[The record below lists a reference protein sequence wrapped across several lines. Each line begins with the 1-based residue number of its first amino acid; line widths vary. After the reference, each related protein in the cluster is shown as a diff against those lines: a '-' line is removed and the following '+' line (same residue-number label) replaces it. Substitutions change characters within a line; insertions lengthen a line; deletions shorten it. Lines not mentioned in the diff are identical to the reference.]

1 MTRRSLTGRAY
12 LSEGASGAAASDRM
26 GGLQALRRP
35 LAGAWRAYCR
45 DRSSVIAL
53 GFLVVVAG
61 ASLLA
66 PLIAPYDPSDAVTFR
81 HAAPFSEGLVLGA
94 DGDGRDVLSRLLW
107 GGRISLMVAVLPTL
121 LALSFS
127 LAIGIAAGYFGK
139 WSDHVAMRI
148 LDMVFAFPL
157 VLLAIV
163 IASMLSPGV
172 LTVTVA
178 IMVALTPYITRLV
191 RTTTQSVKGLPFI
204 EAAHAA
210 GASELTIVTRYILPN
225 VVAPALVYATTLM
238 GFMIVVG
245 AGLSFLGLGTQP
257 PDADWGVMVADG
269 RVVLR
274 KAPHV
279 TIIPG
284 VMIILVSLS
293 FAFVG
298 DGLRDALDPRSRRH

>member
-1 MTRRSLTGRAY
+1 MSSSSTGRADP
-12 LSEGASGAAASDRM
+12 SEGTPGSAGSGRVS
-26 GGLQALRRP
+26 GTQALRRT

-45 DRSSVIAL
+45 DRSSSVAL
-53 GFLVVVAG
+53 GFLLIVAG

-66 PLIAPYDPSDAVTFR
+66 PLIAPHDPSEAVTFR

-94 DGDGRDVLSRLLW
+94 DGDGRDVLSRLMW
-107 GGRISLMVAVLPTL
+107 GGRISLLIAVVPTL
-121 LALSFS
+121 LALVLS

-139 WSDHVAMRI
+139 WSDHFAMRV

-172 LTVTVA
+172 LTVTIA

-191 RTTTQSVKGLPFI
+191 RTTTLSIKGLPFI

-210 GASELTIVTRYILPN
+210 GASELAIVTRYILPN
-225 VVAPALVYATTLM
+225 VLAPALIYTTTLM

>member
-1 MTRRSLTGRAY
+1 M
-12 LSEGASGAAASDRM
+12 SGA
-26 GGLQALRRP
+26 QALRRT
-35 LAGAWRAYCR
+35 LAGTWRAYCR

-53 GFLVVVAG
+53 AFLLVVAG

-66 PLIAPYDPSDAVTFR
+66 PLIAPHDPSDAITFR

-139 WSDHVAMRI
+139 WSDHVAMRV

-163 IASMLSPGV
+163 IASMLSPGI
-172 LTVTVA
+172 LTVTIA

-191 RTTTQSVKGLPFI
+191 RTTTQSVKGLPFV

-225 VVAPALVYATTLM
+225 VAAPALVYATTLM

-298 DGLRDALDPRSRRH
+298 DGLRDTLDPRSRRHSAGATG

>member
-1 MTRRSLTGRAY
+1 MRRSSADRADLSGGPPEPVRRDATSGRRAF
-12 LSEGASGAAASDRM
+12 LRTLAS
-26 GGLQALRRP
+26 
-35 LAGAWRAYCR
+35 AWRAYCR
-45 DRSSVIAL
+45 DRSSAL
-53 GFLVVVAG
+53 ALAFLLIVAG

-66 PLIAPYDPSDAVTFR
+66 PVIAPYDPSEAVTFR

-94 DGDGRDVLSRLLW
+94 DGDGRDVLTRLLW
-107 GGRISLMVAVLPTL
+107 GGRISLMVAVVPTL
-121 LALSFS
+121 LALALS

-139 WSDHVAMRI
+139 WSDHVAMRV

-191 RTTTQSVKGLPFI
+191 RTTTQTTKGLPFI

-225 VVAPALVYATTLM
+225 VLAPALVYATTLM

-298 DGLRDALDPRSRRH
+298 DGLRDALDPRSRHR

>member
-1 MTRRSLTGRAY
+1 
-12 LSEGASGAAASDRM
+12 M

-225 VVAPALVYATTLM
+225 VIAPALVYATTLM

>member
-1 MTRRSLTGRAY
+1 MKGHSPDRAIVPADARGSASVGVTSGTR
-12 LSEGASGAAASDRM
+12 SG
-26 GGLQALRRP
+26 LRG
-35 LAGAWRAYCR
+35 LAGAWRAYRR
-45 DRSSVIAL
+45 DRSSLIAL
-53 GFLVVVAG
+53 VFLLMVAG

-66 PLIAPYDPSDAVTFR
+66 PAIAPHDPSDAVTFR
-81 HAAPFSEGLVLGA
+81 HAAPMSEGLVLGA

-121 LALSFS
+121 LALALS
-127 LAIGIAAGYFGK
+127 LVIGIAAGYFGR

-163 IASMLSPGV
+163 IASMLSPGI

-191 RTTTQSVKGLPFI
+191 RTATQSVKGLPFI

-210 GASELTIVTRYILPN
+210 GAGELAIVTRYVLPN
-225 VVAPALVYATTLM
+225 VLAPALVYATTLM
-238 GFMIVVG
+238 GFMMVVG

-269 RVVLR
+269 RAVLR

-298 DGLRDALDPRSRRH
+298 DGLRDALDPRRRHR

>member
-1 MTRRSLTGRAY
+1 MSRSSTGRADA
-12 LSEGASGAAASDRM
+12 SEGTPGSAGSARVSGT
-26 GGLQALRRP
+26 QALRRT

-45 DRSSVIAL
+45 DRSSSVAL
-53 GFLVVVAG
+53 GFLLIVAG

-66 PLIAPYDPSDAVTFR
+66 PLIAPHDPSEAVTFR

-94 DGDGRDVLSRLLW
+94 DGDGRDVLSRLMW
-107 GGRISLMVAVLPTL
+107 GGRISLLIAVVPTL
-121 LALSFS
+121 LALVLS

-139 WSDHVAMRI
+139 WSDHFAMRV

-172 LTVTVA
+172 LTVTIA

-191 RTTTQSVKGLPFI
+191 RTTTLSIKGLPFI

-225 VVAPALVYATTLM
+225 LLAPALVYATTLM

-257 PDADWGVMVADG
+257 PEADWGVMVADG

-298 DGLRDALDPRSRRH
+298 DGLRDALDPRTRRH

>member
-1 MTRRSLTGRAY
+1 MSRSSAGRAD
-12 LSEGASGAAASDRM
+12 LSEGAPGAAERDRLSGAKTFRRTLAA
-26 GGLQALRRP
+26 
-35 LAGAWRAYCR
+35 AWRAYCR
-45 DRSSVIAL
+45 DRSSAIAL
-53 GFLVVVAG
+53 GFLLVVAS

-66 PLIAPYDPSDAVTFR
+66 PLIAPHDPSDAVTFR

-121 LALSFS
+121 LALALS
-127 LAIGIAAGYFGK
+127 LAIGIAAGYFGR
-139 WSDHVAMRI
+139 WSDHVAMRV

-172 LTVTVA
+172 LTVTIA

-191 RTTTQSVKGLPFI
+191 RTTTQSIKGLPFI

-210 GASELTIVTRYILPN
+210 GASELTIVIRYILPN
-225 VVAPALVYATTLM
+225 VVSPALVYATTLM

-298 DGLRDALDPRSRRH
+298 DGLRDALDSRSRRH

>member
-1 MTRRSLTGRAY
+1 M
-12 LSEGASGAAASDRM
+12 SG
-26 GGLQALRRP
+26 GQALRRT
-35 LAGAWRAYCR
+35 LASAWRAYCR

-66 PLIAPYDPSDAVTFR
+66 PLIAPYDPSEAVTFR

-107 GGRISLMVAVLPTL
+107 GGRMSLMVAVLPTL
-121 LALSFS
+121 LALALS

-139 WSDHVAMRI
+139 WSDHVAMRV

-178 IMVALTPYITRLV
+178 ITVALTPYITRLV

-298 DGLRDALDPRSRRH
+298 DGLRDALDPRTRRH

>member
-1 MTRRSLTGRAY
+1 M
-12 LSEGASGAAASDRM
+12 
-26 GGLQALRRP
+26 
-35 LAGAWRAYCR
+35 
-45 DRSSVIAL
+45 IAL

-66 PLIAPYDPSDAVTFR
+66 PLIAPHDPSEAITFR

-121 LALSFS
+121 LALAFS

-139 WSDHVAMRI
+139 WSDHVAMRV

-163 IASMLSPGV
+163 VASMLSPGI

>member
-1 MTRRSLTGRAY
+1 MSRSSAGRSE
-12 LSEGASGAAASDRM
+12 LSDGAPGAAARGWLSGAR
-26 GGLQALRRP
+26 AFRRT

-45 DRSSVIAL
+45 DRSSLIAL
-53 GFLVVVAG
+53 GFLLIVAG

-66 PLIAPYDPSDAVTFR
+66 PLIAPHDPSDAVTFR

-121 LALSFS
+121 LALALS

-139 WSDHVAMRI
+139 WSDHVAMRV

-172 LTVTVA
+172 PTVTIA

-191 RTTTQSVKGLPFI
+191 RTTTLSVKGLPFI

-210 GASELTIVTRYILPN
+210 GASELTILTRYILPN
-225 VVAPALVYATTLM
+225 VLAPALVYATTLM

-257 PDADWGVMVADG
+257 PEADWGVMVADG

-298 DGLRDALDPRSRRH
+298 DGLRDALDPRRRRQ